1 MCIIVDANKLD
12 VFLADPADEDS
23 RPIRKWLGL
32 GAGSIVYSTEGKFAQ
47 EIRGRAKAKLADYVR
62 AGRAKH
68 VPASLFADEEH
79 KLETRAD
86 LRSDDPHV
94 LALARAVGVRLLYTA
109 DSDLV
114 SDFTDPRFINRPR
127 GKIYSGARN
136 AALLTRSACV
146 LSEPRSAS
154 KSWPT
159 S

>member
-12 VFLADPADEDS
+12 VFLADPADENS
-23 RPIRKWLGL
+23 RPIRRWLGQ

-68 VPASLFADEEH
+68 VPASLFADEER
-79 KLETRAD
+79 KLETQAD
-86 LRSDDPHV
+86 IRSDDPHV
-94 LALARAVGVRLLYTA
+94 LALARATGVRLLYTA
-109 DSDLV
+109 DGKLT
-114 SDFTDPRFINRPR
+114 SDFKNKNIIDRPR
-127 GKIYSGARN
+127 GKVYSGAGN
-136 AALLTRSACV
+136 ADLLTPSACV
-146 LSEPRSAS
+146 SSRPRSAS